1 MKKLK
6 HFIAHLFVFTAA
18 LTLIACQSPPA
29 DKTLGWTSKSGEIR
43 PGPKTA
49 KAVLALLSKARQ
61 ASKKGAFTKAES
73 HLERALRIEPRNPTL
88 WLYMAKLRL
97 YAGKSNEA
105 INLAKKALALSS
117 SLFSAADGQVS
128 RRSLQIDSWRVI
140 AHAFQKA
147 GNLQQAQNAQDKA
160 SSLSY

>member
-1 MKKLK
+1 MKKSN
-6 HFIAHLFVFTAA
+6 HFIWSLLLF
-18 LTLIACQSPPA
+18 LTVISLIGCQTSV
-29 DKTLGWTSKSGEIR
+29 DKTSGWTSKTGEIR

-73 HLERALRIEPRNPTL
+73 HLERALRIEPRNPSL

-97 YAGKSNEA
+97 YAGKSQEA

-117 SLFSAADGQVS
+117 SDGLTS

-140 AHAFQKA
+140 AHAFKKA
-147 GNLQQAQNAQDKA
+147 GNLKQAQNAQDKA